1 MFSSHDILLWIYGGI
16 HLSNILR
23 IKCFLLQGGHFC
35 REIQWIAS
43 TRVINIQQ
51 NNFDQAQLYDISKE
65 SRHVCTSYERV
76 QTSNDKQLSPALAP
90 IVKVGRHFL
99 TNGVIQLL
107 GRSRSVCLN
116 NIWGAEILNQENLV
130 VLGDHGLLT
139 HLIENPAPSQ
149 GHHLKNQIQSSTKVR
164 LGMMTIRKTIWS
176 TWYMGLREKLC
187 LRSSNHLVHRVAGSL
202 GLFFHRCTVVLLEY
216 VRYS

>member
-1 MFSSHDILLWIYGGI
+1 M
-16 HLSNILR
+16 
-23 IKCFLLQGGHFC
+23 
-35 REIQWIAS
+35 
-43 TRVINIQQ
+43 INIQQ

-116 NIWGAEILNQENLV
+116 NIWGAEILN
-130 VLGDHGLLT
+130 
-139 HLIENPAPSQ
+139 
-149 GHHLKNQIQSSTKVR
+149 
-164 LGMMTIRKTIWS
+164 
-176 TWYMGLREKLC
+176 
-187 LRSSNHLVHRVAGSL
+187 
-202 GLFFHRCTVVLLEY
+202 
-216 VRYS
+216 